1 VHVIWL
7 GERRGD
13 LVDWVTQ
20 RWVQITGR
28 RVLLAD
34 APWLA
39 GPSGSVRGIGAD
51 FFARWGE
58 GNGMRVLAPG
68 REDGLVPALAA
79 LEGPGFDPRA
89 VHPKIDDFYSHTA
102 AFDLRIESRWSGP
115 FRAVGWLIA
124 RMFARR
130 LAQLNMPLSN
140 RELRGGFESR
150 IVRLGDDAGKVRH
163 TAWVRTAVETGRP
176 AFVGEYATVTIP
188 GHAGPCIKVVF
199 PLPNGNAMIMLRPR
213 ADPNAGFSLVSDGR
227 RFGDP
232 GFYFTVLADAG
243 EVWVRYVR
251 TMKEQLS
258 LQVEGDA
265 ITASHRFAVFGLPF
279 LELRYAINRKSGDRL
294 QDHSSVRDEREQQ
307 AQHAAEDHRP
317 DLVVLHVHPDE
328 HEALEREDAGGQHGE
343 LGLPAEHGGHDE
355 PDGAR
360 ELDDAQEHPRL
371 P

>member
-1 VHVIWL
+1 VVWL

-28 RVLLAD
+28 RVALAD

-58 GNGMRVLAPG
+58 ANGMRVLPPG
-68 REDGLVPALAA
+68 RDDGLVDGLVALA
-79 LEGPGFDPRA
+79 GPRFDPQVVDAR
-89 VHPKIDDFYSHTA
+89 IDDFYTHTA
-102 AFDLRIESRWSGP
+102 AYDLRIESRWSGP
-115 FRAVGWLIA
+115 FRVFGWLIA
-124 RMFARR
+124 RTFARR

-150 IVRLGDDAGKVRH
+150 IVRLGDDAGTVRH

-176 AFVGEYATVTIP
+176 AFVGEYGTTIIP
-188 GHAGPCIKVVF
+188 GHEGPCIKVVF
-199 PLPNGNAMIMLRPR
+199 PLPNGNAIIVLRPR
-213 ADPNAGFSLVSDGR
+213 VDANAGLSLVSDGR

-232 GFYFTVLADAG
+232 GFYFTVLAEPG

-258 LQVEGDA
+258 LQVQDGT
-265 ITASHRFAVFGLPF
+265 ITASHRFGVFGLPF
-279 LELRYAINRKSGDRL
+279 LELRYFIARKAEPGGD
-294 QDHSSVRDEREQQ
+294 D
-307 AQHAAEDHRP
+307 
-317 DLVVLHVHPDE
+317 
-328 HEALEREDAGGQHGE
+328 
-343 LGLPAEHGGHDE
+343 
-355 PDGAR
+355 
-360 ELDDAQEHPRL
+360 HPRERGGT
-371 P
+371 

>member
-1 VHVIWL
+1 MIWL

-28 RVLLAD
+28 RIALAD

-39 GPSGSVRGIGAD
+39 GPTGSVHGIGAD
-51 FFARWGE
+51 FFAQWGE
-58 GNGMRVLAPG
+58 RNGMRVLPPAP
-68 REDGLVPALAA
+68 DAGLVTGLSALA
-79 LEGPGFDPRA
+79 GPRFEPHA
-89 VHPKIDDFYSHTA
+89 VHPSIDDFYARTA
-102 AFDLRIESRWSGP
+102 AYDLRIESRWSGP

-150 IVRLGDDAGKVRH
+150 IVRLADADGRVRH

-176 AFVGEYATVTIP
+176 AFVGEYGTVTIP
-188 GHAGPCIKVVF
+188 GHEGPCIKVVF
-199 PLPNGNAMIMLRPR
+199 PLPNGNAIIVLRPR
-213 ADPNAGFSLVSDGR
+213 VDPNAGFSLVSDGR

-232 GFYFTVLADAG
+232 GFYFTVIAAPG

-258 LQVEGDA
+258 LRVDDDVLA
-265 ITASHRFAVFGLPF
+265 ASHRFRVFGLPF
-279 LELRYAINRKSGDRL
+279 LELRYAIARR
-294 QDHSSVRDEREQQ
+294 RE
-307 AQHAAEDHRP
+307 
-317 DLVVLHVHPDE
+317 
-328 HEALEREDAGGQHGE
+328 
-343 LGLPAEHGGHDE
+343 
-355 PDGAR
+355 
-360 ELDDAQEHPRL
+360 
-371 P
+371 